1 MLKNRLVSIA
11 LLLIGA
17 MSVVLTLDATVMIF
31 LMLIAVPLFFEKKDM
46 IG

>member
-1 MLKNRLVSIA
+1 MLKNRLVSIV

-17 MSVVLTLDATVMIF
+17 MSVVLTLDATVLIF